1 MGTKWMITPNSSA
14 FVEYD
19 YMRLD
24 DKAVAFHVNPVL
36 VAPAT
41 VTIRTNQ
48 TNTLSVAKV
57 GVNYKFGWGAP
68 VAAKH

>member
-1 MGTKWMITPNSSA
+1 
-14 FVEYD
+14 
-19 YMRLD
+19 
-24 DKAVAFHVNPVL
+24 VAFHVNPVL